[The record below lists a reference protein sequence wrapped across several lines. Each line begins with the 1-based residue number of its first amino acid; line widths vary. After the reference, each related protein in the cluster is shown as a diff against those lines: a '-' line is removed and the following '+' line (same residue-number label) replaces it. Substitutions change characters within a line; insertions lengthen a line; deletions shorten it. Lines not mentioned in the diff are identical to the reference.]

1 MKQIFLLACGF
12 SLAALAGCNNTG
24 ATNDASTNS
33 ASSTN
38 SATSTGTS
46 GTDTSGGAK
55 LKIAVIPK
63 GTTHDYWNSV
73 HAGALKAGKELN
85 VDIQWKGPLKESDR
99 AGQIGIVEQF
109 VSEGTSAIVLA
120 PLDDVALVKPVKSAG
135 VKKIPVVV
143 IDSGLKAE
151 AGKDYV
157 SLVATDNFKGGV
169 LAGERMVKL
178 LNGKGKVVM
187 LRYAEGSDSTNK
199 REEGFLSAV
208 KKATGISVISD
219 NRYAGAT
226 MGEAKDAAMNMVDKL
241 KEADGI
247 YTPNESSTM
256 GMLSALRQD
265 NLAGKK
271 KFVGF
276 DTSPQLIEGLNKG
289 EIDALVAQNPTKMG
303 YEGVKAAVAAIK
315 GEKVATSMDT
325 GVAVVD
331 KTNIGTPDI
340 KTLLGT

>member
-1 MKQIFLLACGF
+1 MKQILLLACGVSF
-12 SLAALAGCNNTG
+12 AALAGCNTGNTT
-24 ATNDASTNS
+24 TNDASGNTASSNTTS
-33 ASSTN
+33 ASPG
-38 SATSTGTS
+38 A
-46 GTDTSGGAK
+46 GGAR

-63 GTTHDYWNSV
+63 GTTHDYWKSV
-73 HAGALKAGKELN
+73 QAGADKAGKELG

-120 PLDDVALVKPVKSAG
+120 PLDDVALVKPVKSATD
-135 VKKIPVVV
+135 KKIPVVI
-143 IDSGLKAE
+143 IDSGIKATP
-151 AGKDYV
+151 GKDYV
-157 SLVATDNFKGGV
+157 SLIATDNFQGGV

-187 LRYAEGSDSTNK
+187 LRYQEGSDSTNK

-208 KKATGISVISD
+208 KKAPGITITSD

-226 MGEAKDAAMNMVDKL
+226 MGEAKDAAMNMVDQL
-241 KEADGI
+241 TAADGI

-265 NLAGKK
+265 HLAGKK

-276 DTSPQLIEGLNKG
+276 DTSPSLIEGLNKG
-289 EIDALVAQNPTKMG
+289 EIDALIAQNPTKMG

-315 GEKVATSMDT
+315 GEKTVANMDT
-325 GVAVVD
+325 GAAVID
-331 KTNIGTPDI
+331 KTNINSPEI
-340 KTLLGT
+340 KAIMGA

>member
-12 SLAALAGCNNTG
+12 SLAAFAGCNNTG
-24 ATNDASTNS
+24 TATNDASTNS
-33 ASSTN
+33 ASSSNTA
-38 SATSTGTS
+38 STS
-46 GTDTSGGAK
+46 GTDTTGGAK
-55 LKIAVIPK
+55 LNIAVIPK
-63 GTTHDYWNSV
+63 GTTHEYWKSV
-73 HAGALKAGKELN
+73 QAGALKAGKELN
-85 VDIQWKGPLKESDR
+85 VNIQWKGPLKESDR

-120 PLDDVALVKPVKSAG
+120 PLDDVALVKPVRSAAA
-135 VKKIPVVV
+135 KKIPVVI
-143 IDSGLKAE
+143 IDSGIKAD

-157 SLVATDNFKGGV
+157 SLVATDNYKGGQ

-208 KKATGISVISD
+208 KKATGIVMISD
-219 NRYAGAT
+219 NRYAGST
-226 MGEAKDAAMNMVDKL
+226 MGEAKDSAMNMVDKL
-241 KEADGI
+241 QEADGI

-256 GMLSALRQD
+256 GMLLALRQ
-265 NLAGKK
+265 NRLAGKK

-276 DTSPQLIEGLNKG
+276 DTSPQLLEGLNKG

-315 GEKVATSMDT
+315 GEKVLPVMDT
-325 GVAVVD
+325 GAAVVD
-331 KTNIGTPDI
+331 KANVATPEIKAIIGS
-340 KTLLGT
+340 